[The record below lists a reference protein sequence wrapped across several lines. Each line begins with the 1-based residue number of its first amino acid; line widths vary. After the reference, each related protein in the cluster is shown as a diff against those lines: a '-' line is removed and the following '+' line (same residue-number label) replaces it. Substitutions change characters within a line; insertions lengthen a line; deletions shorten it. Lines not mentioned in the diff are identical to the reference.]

1 MIGSTHIFSLR
12 AHHVTTPDDSKK
24 ASLWESHAEAR
35 EGFERA
41 ASVGTSSR
49 ANDGRSS
56 ATHAALLP
64 IYHHHHHIQ
73 LLAKSRGG
81 QYLGLLL
88 KSPPGFYALHTQPS
102 RCLKRVSDPEAV
114 VSAGQSRRPDD
125 RAIQITNHE
134 GDDLVSLC
142 RSQRFPEPAGWK
154 IVGVDGGESFVASRQ
169 AHYV

>member
-88 KSPPGFYALHTQPS
+88 ESPPGFYALPTQPS
-102 RCLKRVSDPEAV
+102 RCLKRVSDPEAGSS
-114 VSAGQSRRPDD
+114 VSRTVQTARRSCYTTHKP
-125 RAIQITNHE
+125 R
-134 GDDLVSLC
+134 G
-142 RSQRFPEPAGWK
+142 
-154 IVGVDGGESFVASRQ
+154 
-169 AHYV
+169 